1 MTKLHEESRGSIS
14 DPLKPAYE
22 YLRIREQFPSYEH
35 VDWKHAPAKYK
46 QYNDCECISL
56 GYADVTAQSQS
67 DLCAPAQLGRLL
79 ADTYGV
85 TRQRWTAAETYN
97 AVVAGSTMPVLNPA
111 ERAFR
116 QELLRPVPSGGGLF
130 PCELYLIMNEDQEIS
145 AGAYHYDA
153 LHHALDSIQRGS
165 YLSQLMDAVAPIQR
179 RTSEPLYAL
188 VLSCAFQ
195 KDAFKY
201 GEFGYRL
208 QGLDIGIVLA
218 QCLEVLQSLHLQGYV
233 QYQFLDEVINSLL
246 GLDSLYESVYVVVL
260 VTREEQWSHVPTR
273 SMSEPIRRWWKP
285 EARHEQLHLPI
296 SCWPFSAQLHQASIW
311 REKTDFVPATAIEQP
326 ELQGKAIAL
335 KKVPALH
342 LAQGSAERHS
352 ARHYFLPG
360 AIQKEALSAILE
372 SVARSHTSDLA
383 DTETTL
389 GCQMYCVVNNV
400 TGFTPGIY
408 CYQPSSAHLFLQ
420 REEDMRVS
428 MQQLVAPMGYNNA
441 YHISIY
447 ICLVG
452 HYENGFSIY
461 GNRWYRMLNL
471 EAGMVIQRIY
481 LAAAL
486 LGLGCHTSLAYPIE
500 GMDRLLQLPAGYT
513 TLAQM
518 MIAPEWIAGQYY
530 EAAVRSLA

>member
-1 MTKLHEESRGSIS
+1 MAKLHEESYGSMS
-14 DPLKPAYE
+14 DPLKPAHE
-22 YLRIREQFPSYEH
+22 YLHRREQFPSYER

-56 GYADVTAQSQS
+56 GYAALAAQGQS
-67 DLCAPAQLGRLL
+67 DPCTPVQLGRLL

-85 TRQRWTAAETYN
+85 TRQRWTAAESYN
-97 AVVAGSTMPVLNPA
+97 AAVAGSTMPVLNPA
-111 ERAFR
+111 ERAFK

-130 PCELYLIMNEDQEIS
+130 PCELYLITNEDQAIP
-145 AGAYHYDA
+145 GGVYHYDA

-165 YLSQLMDAVAPIQR
+165 YLSELIDAVAPIQC
-179 RTSEPLYAL
+179 RTSDPLYAL

-246 GLDSLYESVYVVVL
+246 GLDSLYESAYVVVL
-260 VTREEQWSHVPTR
+260 ITQEERSHVSSR
-273 SMSEPIRRWWKP
+273 SMSEPILRWWKP
-285 EARHEQLHLPI
+285 EARREQLHLPI

-311 REKTDFVPATAIEQP
+311 REKTDFVPATSVAQP

-335 KKVPALH
+335 KKAPALH
-342 LAQGSAERHS
+342 LAQGSADRHS

-360 AIQKEALSAILE
+360 AIQEVALSAILE
-372 SVARSHTSDLA
+372 AAARGHTSDRA

-389 GCQMYCVVNNV
+389 GCQIYCIINNV
-400 TGFTPGIY
+400 TGFTPGVY
-408 CYQPSSAHLFLQ
+408 CYQPSSAHLLLR
-420 REEDMRVS
+420 REEDMRVY

-452 HYENGFSIY
+452 RYENGFSVY

-471 EAGMVIQRIY
+471 EAGMAIQRVY

-500 GMDRLLQLPAGYT
+500 GMDRILQLPAGYT
-513 TLAQM
+513 TLAQI

-530 EAAVRSLA
+530 EAAVRSLS